1 MCGVTFDNRNFG
13 KGINMLNGFFDIDF
27 RLEQLD
33 KCGDPL
39 TKLNEVVPW
48 DDFRP
53 ELELIR
59 EKDRKNNAG
68 RRPFDVVLMF
78 KIMILQSLYNL
89 GDDAVEY
96 QVRDRLSFM
105 RFLGLAIADRVP
117 DAKTIWL
124 FREQLGQ
131 LRLEKQLFAKFERIL
146 RDCGFTAKKGQ
157 IVDASLVSAPK
168 QRNSREENAQVK
180 TGETPDNWSEN
191 KRRQKDT
198 DARWT
203 RKNGK
208 NHYGYKNHIQIDV
221 KHKFIR
227 QYKVTHAAV
236 HDGQVLDE
244 LLDET
249 NSSRDVYADAA
260 YNSMKTVA
268 RLEKQGYR
276 PHLQRRGCKHKKL
289 TDWERRGNHS
299 RAKIRSRVEHIF
311 GVQAQKAG
319 TLIIRNVGIARAK
332 VKIGLRNL
340 AFNMDRLGTLMAK
353 A

>member
-13 KGINMLNGFFDIDF
+13 KEINMLNGFFDIDF

-53 ELELIR
+53 ELEPIR

-124 FREQLGQ
+124 FREQLCQ
-131 LRLEKQLFAKFERIL
+131 LRLEKQLFAKFERVL
-146 RDCGFTAKKGQ
+146 RDCGFTARKGQ

-208 NHYGYKNHIQIDV
+208 NH
-221 KHKFIR
+221 
-227 QYKVTHAAV
+227 
-236 HDGQVLDE
+236 
-244 LLDET
+244 
-249 NSSRDVYADAA
+249 
-260 YNSMKTVA
+260 
-268 RLEKQGYR
+268 
-276 PHLQRRGCKHKKL
+276 
-289 TDWERRGNHS
+289 
-299 RAKIRSRVEHIF
+299 
-311 GVQAQKAG
+311 
-319 TLIIRNVGIARAK
+319 
-332 VKIGLRNL
+332 
-340 AFNMDRLGTLMAK
+340 
-353 A
+353 